1 MLTVGC
7 CVAEGVGEGEG
18 GAIRFGEGLCEEI
31 EVGKGSSN
39 MVLEMFTGDKS
50 GYLSTTEGLEL
61 TTYGMVPIPEL
72 PISVAFGYLIE

>member
-1 MLTVGC
+1 MVDP
-7 CVAEGVGEGEG
+7 VGEGEG
-18 GAIRFGEGLCEEI
+18 DEIRFGEGLGEEL

-39 MVLEMFTGDKS
+39 TAFEMFTGDKS

-72 PISVAFGYLIE
+72 LISVAFGYLIE